1 MTRTP
6 CLLLF
11 RALFET
17 NEDPEWAQF
26 VEDTF
31 PAQCMPNRRGH
42 PWRKLVDQYGIKN
55 LRMLFEHG
63 RNIGHENSRS
73 AEVRFVAWC
82 RRHGV
87 RYRPANYGLRP
98 VW

>member
-6 CLLLF
+6 CLFLF
-11 RALFET
+11 RALFDDVD
-17 NEDPEWAQF
+17 DPEWMRF

-31 PAQCMPNRRGH
+31 PAQCMPTRRGH

-55 LRMLFEHG
+55 LRMLFAHG
-63 RNIGHENSRS
+63 RDIGHENSRS

>member
-1 MTRTP
+1 MRFGLGFIP
-6 CLLLF
+6 GDEA
-11 RALFET
+11 ALSST
-17 NEDPEWAQF
+17 S
-26 VEDTF
+26 
-31 PAQCMPNRRGH
+31 AQCMPTRRGH
-42 PWRKLVDQYGIKN
+42 PWRKLMDQYRIKN